1 MTAVQAASLY
11 IALNLLLLVYLGFR
25 VVLRRVSAK
34 VSMGTGGD
42 AVLETRMRVHGNAA
56 EYIPAMMIALYVIA
70 NLGASVAT
78 LHALGAG
85 FTLGRLLHVL
95 GLSRGIIP
103 ARQFGMILT
112 FLSMLLAGALLFY
125 RALA

>member
-1 MTAVQAASLY
+1 MTALQAASLY

-25 VVLRRVSAK
+25 VVLRRLSARI
-34 VSMGTGGD
+34 SLGAGGD
-42 AVLETRMRVHGNAA
+42 AVLEQRVRTHGNAA
-56 EYIPAMMIALYVIA
+56 EYMPAMMVVLYILA

-85 FTLGRLLHVL
+85 FTLGRILHAI
-95 GLSRGIIP
+95 GLTQALMP
-103 ARQFGMILT
+103 VRQFGMVLT
-112 FLSMLLAGALLFY
+112 FLSMLLSGALLLY